1 MAWHSCRKCWLDQWT
16 YCEISYLVIFVPQ
29 SLQLLLSSQVP
40 EVQPHPICVYLAEV
54 QPNLHKG
61 KIPNRIGFS
70 THRSCNLLQVCS
82 LMVGHQFHLC
92 CLQEGCFPWDI
103 NDFSLTELIAK
114 QTCIVKAKYEDKIF
128 ILLRE
133 VPIQATQQSIH
144 DSHLWKII
152 GLHQNLKITWVETVD
167 SALNWMNNM
176 RGSSHQ
182 AHYVFFKTQSLLC
195 EAAAAAGLRSTWQK
209 LQPHVC
215 SSVFTKQQ
223 QPTTQQS
230 WVFCR
235 LAPDTPSI
243 LLQDDVDG
251 VITTHFQRL

>member
-1 MAWHSCRKCWLDQWT
+1 
-16 YCEISYLVIFVPQ
+16 
-29 SLQLLLSSQVP
+29 
-40 EVQPHPICVYLAEV
+40 
-54 QPNLHKG
+54 
-61 KIPNRIGFS
+61 
-70 THRSCNLLQVCS
+70 
-82 LMVGHQFHLC
+82 MVGHQFHLC

-144 DSHLWKII
+144 DSHLWKIF

-167 SALNWMNNM
+167 LALNGINNI
-176 RGSSHQ
+176 RGSSDQ
-182 AHYVFFKTQSLLC
+182 AYYVCLKHKVYC

-243 LLQDDVDG
+243 LLQDDIGGRLSQLISGYYQQMHDNISCFYV
-251 VITTHFQRL
+251 VSIHTILITHRHLFSVES